1 MRGPGRRG
9 ANQTVALP
17 AQAELF
23 RRRPERIHHGN
34 VAELAPR
41 LEILAQQV
49 SAVLGFSRS
58 DDQAVPVRNARLVHP
73 IPRAVGVVSAAG
85 TIRPAQYGPP
95 ALSIQYHARWSVPK
109 PKPAGFHKV

>member
-73 IPRAVGVVSAAG
+73 KPRAVE
-85 TIRPAQYGPP
+85 RAQ
-95 ALSIQYHARWSVPK
+95 AEARRIPDRKSTRLNSSHLGISY
-109 PKPAGFHKV
+109 A